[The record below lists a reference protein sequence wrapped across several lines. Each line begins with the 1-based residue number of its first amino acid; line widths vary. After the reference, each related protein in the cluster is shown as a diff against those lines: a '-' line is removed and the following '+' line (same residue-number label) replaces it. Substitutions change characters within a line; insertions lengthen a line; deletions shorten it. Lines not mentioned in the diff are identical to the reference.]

1 MENTIIFESN
11 ENFSVPVSIVDKY
24 LDAPETEL
32 RLILFLLRNSNHSF
46 LKEEIEDKLGV
57 DEKRLKQAF
66 GSWVKKGILFK
77 FHDRYVLERPR
88 VTASDAIKYSADRIS
103 ERIETDDKISFLYR
117 QAEDAF
123 RKPLTPESASILLS
137 LVDYIGLEPEVAA
150 LLVQYCADEKKSL
163 MSITSMGIE
172 WSEKGIDTLDKA
184 EEFLREIK
192 ARNETANKVS
202 RLLGISGRKLTNEE
216 KTVFIKWSDEF
227 GFDGDIINLAYDASV
242 KNTGK
247 YQYKY
252 MDKILS
258 TWKEKGYKTPE
269 EIREGDE
276 RPAVKPRKKRAK
288 ADNDAEIDTK
298 SSAALSWEILTK
310 DIEEEKDNGQ

>member
-66 GSWVKKGILFK
+66 GYWVKKGILFK

-137 LVDYIGLEPEVAA
+137 LISD
-150 LLVQYCADEKKSL
+150 
-163 MSITSMGIE
+163 
-172 WSEKGIDTLDKA
+172 WS
-184 EEFLREIK
+184 R
-192 ARNETANKVS
+192 RS
-202 RLLGISGRKLTNEE
+202 RRSSYNIAPT
-216 KTVFIKWSDEF
+216 
-227 GFDGDIINLAYDASV
+227 
-242 KNTGK
+242 
-247 YQYKY
+247 
-252 MDKILS
+252 
-258 TWKEKGYKTPE
+258 
-269 EIREGDE
+269 
-276 RPAVKPRKKRAK
+276 RKKVLCQ
-288 ADNDAEIDTK
+288 
-298 SSAALSWEILTK
+298 SLPWE
-310 DIEEEKDNGQ
+310 